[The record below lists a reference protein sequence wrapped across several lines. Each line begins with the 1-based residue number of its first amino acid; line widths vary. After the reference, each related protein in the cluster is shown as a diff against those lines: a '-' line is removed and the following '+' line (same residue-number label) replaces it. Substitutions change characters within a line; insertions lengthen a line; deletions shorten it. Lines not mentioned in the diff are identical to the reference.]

1 MKRIFLFLPVI
12 LASCAEDTSDLA
24 TLNKQRDSLVAVIAQ
39 SESALKEI
47 ELSIAN
53 LDTTQ
58 RLTLVST
65 VEVQPSVFEHF
76 VEVVGT
82 LEAGG
87 NTALFPETSGN
98 IERILVKEGQRV
110 KAGQVLM
117 EMDGKV
123 LQANIREAQT
133 SLDLATTVYE
143 RQAKLWEQK
152 IGSEIQYLQAKNN
165 KEGLESRLQTLQQQ
179 LAMTRIKAPFAGVV
193 DEIFP
198 KVGEMASPAQPAF
211 RLINLDKPY
220 VEAEVSEAYATAVK
234 VGSPARIHFPNLDT
248 TLTGTVRQVGDY
260 INPTNRSFKVMIDIP
275 GNHPELKANLLA
287 TINIRDLSV
296 ANAIVLPNYI
306 IQQSADGSDFVY
318 VAQVDGRSATVAR
331 RTIKTGV
338 SYKGNTQILSGL
350 NPGEVV
356 VDRGSRSIKNGQTVE
371 IVND

>member
-1 MKRIFLFLPVI
+1 MKRIFLFLPLI

-24 TLNKQRDSLVAVIAQ
+24 QLNKQRDSLLSVISK
-39 SESALKEI
+39 SESSLKEI
-47 ELSIAN
+47 ELAIAD

-65 VEVQPSVFEHF
+65 VAVQPTTFEHF

-87 NTALFPETSGN
+87 NTTLFPETSGN

-123 LQANIREAQT
+123 LQSSIRETQT
-133 SLDLATTVYE
+133 SLELATTVYE

-152 IGSEIQYLQAKNN
+152 IGSELQYLQAKNN
-165 KEGLESRLQTLQQQ
+165 KESLESRLQTLQQQ
-179 LAMTRIKAPFAGVV
+179 YAMTRIKAPIAGVV

-248 TLTGTVRQVGDY
+248 TLVGTVRQVGDY
-260 INPTNRSFKVMIDIP
+260 INPTNRSFKVIIDIP

-287 TINIRDLSV
+287 TINIRDLV
-296 ANAIVLPNYI
+296 VNNAIALPNDI
-306 IQQSADGSDFVY
+306 IQQSSDGTDFVY
-318 VAQVDGRSATVAR
+318 VAEVEGRTATVAR
-331 RTIKTGV
+331 RSITTGV
-338 SYKGNTQILSGL
+338 SYKGRTQVLSGL
-350 NPGEVV
+350 NPGDVV
-356 VDRGSRSIKNGQTVE
+356 VDRGSRSVKNGQTVE
-371 IVND
+371 IVNE